1 MRRIG
6 RVSGWSRGSRHPHS
20 SMQTEYEQNVI
31 VSCVSLPI
39 KRTNEM
45 PNQEWLADRVTAQ
58 LLIDAVQNR
67 LIPLYNPVLRWY
79 ACSPLFIDVPS

>member
-1 MRRIG
+1 
-6 RVSGWSRGSRHPHS
+6 
-20 SMQTEYEQNVI
+20 
-31 VSCVSLPI
+31 
-39 KRTNEM
+39 M